1 MLLILG
7 IIEKRKN
14 ERNLKEIP
22 IRINVNGIRGKST
35 ITRFITY
42 ILIEAGYRT
51 LGKTTGTAARMIY
64 WDKDKE
70 EEIVRTALGPRISEQ
85 IKVIDRAAS
94 IGAEALVCECMAV
107 QPDLQDVY
115 SNNMIKSTLTVIVNV
130 LEDHLDVMGP
140 TTDEIALAFSKTI
153 PYNGLLVIPDCEY
166 TDFFVQVAEE
176 RNTEVFIADESEIPE
191 GFTDL
196 FEYKVFPNNCSMA
209 LAVARALGI
218 DKEIALQGMLNAN
231 PDPGAAVIHTL
242 KDGNK
247 TAHFI
252 NGFAANEP
260 SSSLEIWDEF
270 VGGIGRNESP
280 IILLNCRPDRI
291 DRTRQFVQDFIPHI
305 KNAILVVI
313 GERTS
318 MVTKAYQR
326 GDFPNVVEY
335 YNLEDCDCDEVMDFL
350 LPEMWG
356 RTTLGVGNIHGM
368 GFPLIERLEEY
379 YVDPKK
385 KKVQPKFE
393 IEEDGGDVEFTRI
406 SHSFDNEAETD
417 FSESPETVKQ

>member
-1 MLLILG
+1 MGIL
-7 IIEKRKN
+7 EKRRN
-14 ERNLKEIP
+14 ERNLNEIP

-51 LGKTTGTAARMIY
+51 VGKTTGTAARMIY
-64 WDKDKE
+64 WDEDEE
-70 EEIVRTALGPRISEQ
+70 EEIVRTALGPKISEQ
-85 IKVIDRAAS
+85 IKVIDKAAS

-115 SNNMIKSTLTVIVNV
+115 SNQMIKSTLTVIVNV

-153 PYNGLLVIPDCEY
+153 PHDGILVIPECEY
-166 TDFFVQVAEE
+166 TEFFKEIAAE
-176 RNTEVFIADESEIPE
+176 RNTEVFVADESEIPE
-191 GFTDL
+191 GFIDS
-196 FEYKVFPNNCSMA
+196 FEYKVFPNNCSIA
-209 LAVARALGI
+209 LAVAKALGI
-218 DKEIALQGMLNAN
+218 DKETALRGMKNAT

-242 KDGNK
+242 KDGDK

-270 VGGIGRNESP
+270 AGGLGRNESP

-291 DRTRQFVQDFIPHI
+291 DRTRQFVHDFIPHI
-305 KNAILVVI
+305 RNAILIVI

-318 MVTKAYQR
+318 LVTKAYKR
-326 GDFPNVVEY
+326 GEFPNVIEY
-335 YNLEDCDCDEVMDFL
+335 YNLEGCDCDEVIDFV

-368 GFPLIERLEEY
+368 GFPIIERFEEY
-379 YVDPKK
+379 YVTPNSTGKERLSDSPRGDGDSYDIYSDPSTEADDD
-385 KKVQPKFE
+385 F
-393 IEEDGGDVEFTRI
+393 DV
-406 SHSFDNEAETD
+406 D
-417 FSESPETVKQ
+417 FRHIDLSDDSN